1 LESANSSYDAKLF
14 VKVKSRHFRR
24 AKCLNGVALDILSI
38 SSDLHRSMKDF
49 AIPREFDV
57 LLSRESHRGVEILSA
72 ERSRNAL
79 ELLLLI
85 ANEHWSTG
93 YIETALAFFSCFANR
108 LITLFSALYCDKYCI
123 CRNVDRYQNFPAF
136 SDCL

>member
-1 LESANSSYDAKLF
+1 MESANSSYDAKLF
-14 VKVKSRHFRR
+14 VKVKNRHFRR

-38 SSDLHRSMKDF
+38 SSDLHRSVKDF

-72 ERSRNAL
+72 ER
-79 ELLLLI
+79 LLI

-93 YIETALAFFSCFANR
+93 YIETALAFFSCFANWFV
-108 LITLFSALYCDKYCI
+108 TLFSALYCGKHCI
-123 CRNVDRYQNFPAF
+123 RRGVDRCQNFPAF
-136 SDCL
+136 SNCQEVTVSNKR